1 MGNHTEFRR
10 GVELLQSELDFDQ
23 DRNVS
28 VFETNI
34 RVVGGLLSSH
44 LMAKE
49 MCDQHGC
56 VGSQRGT
63 AVSSALP
70 VPPLPPLTPFPT
82 LGNRGTKTSCSTW
95 PWTSRSASCQRL
107 TPPRVRLPTTAPP
120 PPPAPLA
127 LTSCHGRP
135 TSAGIPYGTVNLRYG
150 VPPGETVISS
160 LAGGGTHLLEFSL
173 LSRLTGRRDF
183 ELAARGALR
192 ALWARRSPYQL
203 LGNHINIQTGRGR
216 AAG

>member
-120 PPPAPLA
+120 PPRSTGSDVVPWATHIRRHTLRHCQPPL
-127 LTSCHGRP
+127 R
-135 TSAGIPYGTVNLRYG
+135 
-150 VPPGETVISS
+150 
-160 LAGGGTHLLEFSL
+160 
-173 LSRLTGRRDF
+173 
-183 ELAARGALR
+183 
-192 ALWARRSPYQL
+192 
-203 LGNHINIQTGRGR
+203 R
-216 AAG
+216 AAGRDGHFQLGRRRHAPA